1 MLGFASS
8 SGFHIESI
16 VFVWVI
22 DAIAA
27 TEGHIKFIT
36 DIAMHKN
43 QALCNRFDMSGE
55 IDDAILKK
63 IAYGLL
69 KR

>member
-1 MLGFASS
+1 MRNPR
-8 SGFHIESI
+8 GFHIESV
-16 VFVWVI
+16 VFVWAI

-27 TEGHIKFIT
+27 QEGHIEFIT
-36 DIAMHKN
+36 DIAMYKN